1 MACEKAWGDF
11 DFFFF
16 AKFVFYTILL
26 EVLRLSGSDLVPP
39 KSRKLWTAEAG
50 EPRRSLGD

>member
-1 MACEKAWGDF
+1 MTLKIVF
-11 DFFFF
+11 ST
-16 AKFVFYTILL
+16 KFVFYTILL
-26 EVLRLSGSDLVPP
+26 EVFRLSSLGLSGSDLVPP